1 MRVKKRVKRGVK
13 KGIKR
18 VKSAPS
24 EATLGAVS
32 NPEGEAW
39 KMKP

>member
-13 KGIKR
+13 KGI
-18 VKSAPS
+18 SAPS